1 MSLPLPPA
9 GGHRLSDEERG
20 VASPALAAPTTDDR
34 QQLSLAGPPGDAPGL
49 EALTL
54 GAGGA
59 RGFRGRRKGILGIVG
74 LPIALAAVCA
84 LLFLWVGTQELDS
97 IEQRLLTTDRIG
109 TAFVRHLGLAFT
121 STVFVILIAVP
132 LGVLLTRPGARA
144 FMPPVITLA
153 NMGQAVPSIGVLV
166 LLALVW
172 DIGFWPAIVALVA
185 YAILPV
191 LRNTMVGLQQVD
203 ANVIEAG
210 RGMGMTKRAVL
221 GRIELPLAVPV
232 ILAGVRTALV
242 INVGT
247 ATLATFVNAGGL
259 GDIINGGLVQ
269 NRQTIVVVGSVLTAS
284 LALFIDHLGG
294 IAETYLSPKGL

>member
-1 MSLPLPPA
+1 MTLVGPPA
-9 GGHRLSDEERG
+9 DVSG
-20 VASPALAAPTTDDR
+20 VAT
-34 QQLSLAGPPGDAPGL
+34 QSLV
-49 EALTL
+49 
-54 GAGGA
+54 AGGTDI
-59 RGFRGRRKGILGIVG
+59 FRGRGRGLLSLIG
-74 LPIALAAVCA
+74 LPLALVTICAVM
-84 LLFLWVGTQELDS
+84 FLWVGTQQLDS
-97 IEQRLLTTDRIG
+97 IEQRSLNWDRLS
-109 TAFVRHLGLAFT
+109 TAFSRHLVLAFT
-121 STVFVILIAVP
+121 STFFVILIAVP

-144 FMPPVITLA
+144 ITPPVIALA
-153 NMGQAVPSIGVLV
+153 NMGQAIPSIGVLV

-172 DIGFWPAIVALVA
+172 AIGFWPAIVALVI

-191 LRNTMVGLQQVD
+191 LRNTMVGIQQVD

-221 GRIELPLAVPV
+221 QKIELPLAVPV

-259 GDIINGGLVQ
+259 GDIINGGLVS
-269 NRQTIVVVGSVLTAS
+269 NRQTVTLVGSVLTAS

-294 IAETYLSPKGL
+294 IAESRLSPKGL